1 MMRNQRYILLGFLS
15 VAAFLGF
22 AAQGLAV
29 PLLARLD
36 IVDPRIGFVSG
47 TAALG
52 ILVGVVTFLGMNR
65 HPLVHSFSDESVTE
79 LRKVVWPGK
88 DETVR
93 SATVVVVTTLF
104 IALTL
109 AMYDFVWARVTS
121 TFLFSEG

>member
-1 MMRNQRYILLGFLS
+1 MRNQRYILMGFLS

-22 AAQGLAV
+22 AVRGLLV

-36 IVDPRIGFVSG
+36 VVDPQIGFISG
-47 TAALG
+47 TDALG
-52 ILVGVVTFLGMNR
+52 IVVGVVTFLVMNR

-104 IALTL
+104 IAATL

>member
-1 MMRNQRYILLGFLS
+1 MRNQRYILMGFLT

-22 AAQGLAV
+22 AVRGLAV
-29 PLLARLD
+29 PMLARLD
-36 IVDPRIGFVSG
+36 IVDPQIGFVSG

-52 ILVGVVTFLGMNR
+52 ILVGVVTFLVMNR
-65 HPLVHSFSDESVTE
+65 HPVIHSFSDESVTE
-79 LRKVVWPGK
+79 LRKVVWPDK
-88 DETVR
+88 EETVR
-93 SATVVVVTTLF
+93 SATVVIITTLF

>member
-1 MMRNQRYILLGFLS
+1 MRNQRYILLGFLS

-22 AAQGLAV
+22 AAQGLAI

-52 ILVGVVTFLGMNR
+52 IIVGVVTFLGMNR
-65 HPLVHSFSDESVTE
+65 HPVVHSFSDESVTE
-79 LRKVVWPGK
+79 LRKVVWPDK
-88 DETVR
+88 EETVR
-93 SATVVVVTTLF
+93 SATVVVITTLF
-104 IALTL
+104 IAATL

>member
-1 MMRNQRYILLGFLS
+1 MRNQRYILLGFLS

-22 AAQGLAV
+22 AAQGLAI

-65 HPLVHSFSDESVTE
+65 HPLVYSFSDESVTE
-79 LRKVVWPGK
+79 LRKVVWPDK

>member
-1 MMRNQRYILLGFLS
+1 MRNQRYILLGFLS

-36 IVDPRIGFVSG
+36 IVDPRIGFISG

-65 HPLVHSFSDESVTE
+65 HPVVHGFSDESVTE
-79 LRKVVWPGK
+79 LRKVVWPDK
-88 DETVR
+88 EETVR
-93 SATVVVVTTLF
+93 SATVVVITTLF

>member
-1 MMRNQRYILLGFLS
+1 MRNQRYILLGFLS

-52 ILVGVVTFLGMNR
+52 ILVGVVTVSYT
-65 HPLVHSFSDESVTE
+65 H
-79 LRKVVWPGK
+79 
-88 DETVR
+88 
-93 SATVVVVTTLF
+93 
-104 IALTL
+104 LTL
-109 AMYDFVWARVTS
+109 PTKA
-121 TFLFSEG
+121 

>member
-1 MMRNQRYILLGFLS
+1 MRNQRYILLGFLS
-15 VAAFLGF
+15 VAAFFGF
-22 AAQGLAV
+22 AIRGLAV
-29 PLLARLD
+29 PMLARLD
-36 IVDPRIGFVSG
+36 IVDPQIGFVSG

-52 ILVGVVTFLGMNR
+52 IIVGVVTFLVMNR

-79 LRKVVWPGK
+79 LRKVVWPDK

-93 SATVVVVTTLF
+93 SATVVIITTLF